1 MATIFDIQ
9 KGSFVDGPG
18 IRTTVFFKGCNLRC
32 AWCHNP
38 ESHEI
43 APQMLF
49 DAEKCI
55 GCGKCQSVCPSL
67 ETGCQLC
74 GKCTLF
80 CPRDAK
86 EICGRTVAIEDV
98 FEEIQK
104 DRAFYQASG
113 GGATFSGGECMLQM
127 ESLVALL
134 KLCKSRGI
142 HTAVDTAGHVPF
154 SHFSQIIPYT
164 DLFLFDIKC
173 MDPIMHERYTGL
185 ENHLILENLKSL
197 LSAGCSVWVRV
208 PIVSGINDSLEEM
221 HAIRQVFDES
231 GWPEKVELLPYHA
244 MGEHKYRELG
254 LEAPNFSAPDEDTMK
269 TLRAVFSN

>member
-1 MATIFDIQ
+1 MIATIFDIQ

-55 GCGKCQSVCPSL
+55 GCGKCKSVCPSL

-86 EICGRTVAIEDV
+86 EVCGYTLSA
-98 FEEIQK
+98 EEIFERIK
-104 DRAFYQASG
+104 ADIPFYQASG
-113 GGATFSGGECMLQM
+113 GGVTISGGECMLQI
-127 ESLVALL
+127 ECLEELL
-134 KLCKSRGI
+134 KLCKAANI
-142 HTAVDTAGHVPF
+142 HTAVDTAGCVSYALF
-154 SHFSQIIPYT
+154 ERVLPYT
-164 DLFLFDIKC
+164 DLVLFDIKC
-173 MDPIMHERYTGL
+173 MDSAKHKRFTGVD
-185 ENHLILENLKSL
+185 NWLILDNLKAL
-197 LSAGCSVWVRV
+197 LWSRCPVWVRIPVV
-208 PIVSGINDSLEEM
+208 PGVNDSVDEMQEIRRFFEEN
-221 HAIRQVFDES
+221 
-231 GWPEKVELLPYHA
+231 GWPEKIELLPYHA

-254 LEAPNFSAPDEDTMK
+254 LATPDFSVPDEDTMK
-269 TLRAVFSN
+269 TLRAVFN